1 MLMQP
6 IATLPALD
14 AGTALTRG
22 ASSIERSL
30 EAIGWQLLNVEIDTQ
45 RETARI
51 ELKRGDLHVLFDARN
66 GRASLTRE
74 MRDTRQQ
81 RIGRK
86 GDITVVDRIE
96 PRFLGRTR
104 CENLR
109 EGLQALSHYVA
120 DNAAAAIGHDQA
132 QDIFR
137 SLVQGQAALPA

>member
-6 IATLPALD
+6 IAHLPAPD
-14 AGTALTRG
+14 AGAALTRA
-22 ASSIERSL
+22 ASSLERSL
-30 EAIGWQLLNVEIDTQ
+30 ESLGWQLLNVEIDTE

-51 ELKRGDLHVLFDARN
+51 ELKRGDLHVLFDARH

-74 MRDTRQQ
+74 MHETRQH

-104 CENLR
+104 CEDLR
-109 EGLQALSHYVA
+109 AGLQALSHYVA
-120 DNAAAAIGHDQA
+120 DNAAVAIGHDQA
-132 QDIFR
+132 HEIFR
-137 SLVQGQAALPA
+137 GLLQFRPTLVA